1 MAEAKKPFHKTVA
14 ENLIEQL
21 KAGTAPWQRP
31 WEPGEPGGF
40 LPVNPTTGKRYKGI
54 NAIYLMSQGR
64 TDNRWMTYKQATAAG
79 AQVRKGE
86 KGTPVQYWKF
96 SEEQEKRDEH
106 GKPVLDGDGKPV
118 KQTVML
124 ERPRVFFASVFNA
137 EQIEGLPPIERK
149 EQTWDAVERAEH
161 IVKASGAVIRHG
173 ENNRAFYRPAT
184 DSIHLPDRG
193 QFPTADNYYATA
205 LHELGHW
212 TGHESRLDRDLVHP
226 FGSEGYAKEE
236 LRAEIAS
243 MIIGDELGIGHDPGQ
258 HVAYVASWIKA
269 LEDDSLEIFRAAAE
283 AEKIKNYVMAFEQ
296 KQVQEQGQAQEQEAQ
311 PQPTVAELTVTQH
324 EAMKLADQ
332 AFQAE
337 LVRVYGE
344 KDASERR
351 YPLHH
356 ADPAVREAKETYTI
370 AASQWREAMT
380 LARQTV
386 AERDEAQ
393 QAIPTQEVS
402 MQAGPDDATDRAA
415 KAVKAEAWMLGHL
428 ERGTLPGVLDTARL
442 EQIDKALDL
451 LDQIQPL
458 STQNEFWTRHEL
470 PEAVEALEAK
480 IQAAIEPLEQLR
492 EEAKV
497 AEARKVGDVAAFD
510 AAANEA
516 FEATLP
522 HDWNGNVQVQ
532 ASAEYQVDGETHV
545 AAAADLGVEP
555 QFWSVY
561 AQREDGRYEFVHDFE
576 NAQQAEHLA
585 SRLAVVAANST
596 DNEHEHSAILA
607 RAHEDRVRRDPAST
621 DEDIS
626 AAKEAR
632 KSAEMNVMLNDAD
645 MQKRIAELEEQ
656 QKQTADR
663 SAPDERTYLNV
674 PYKEK
679 DDAKAL
685 GARWDRKEQSWYVP
699 PGADATPFAKW
710 AQGTAQEP
718 ALART
723 ADMPALDY
731 GAGQKAAQERVYL
744 AVPYGER
751 SAAKAA
757 GAAWDK
763 VAKSWYAGPKADME
777 KLQRWLPD
785 NVPAQ
790 QAAAM
795 NPREEFADA
804 LRSMGCNVTDE
815 HPIMDGKKHRIG
827 VEGDKKGEHAGFYV
841 GHLDGHPAGYIKNN
855 RTGIEM
861 KWKSKGYS
869 LDPQEKAKLAA
880 EAASKLAAR
889 AEEQDRL
896 HEASAQRVGK
906 QMADLAPVA
915 ELTPY
920 MRDKG
925 IQAHAGAFTDK
936 EGQKTY
942 IPAFDIDGK
951 QWTMQYIQEDGTKRF
966 AKDSKKEG
974 CFHPVGGMDAL
985 ATAPALVISEG
996 YATAATNA
1004 EALGFA
1010 TVAAFDSGNL
1020 PAVAHALHEKFP
1032 DKPVIILGDD
1042 DRQLELTQGVNSGRV
1057 KAQEAA
1063 KAVGGKAIF
1072 PIFAPGENAYPANLE
1087 PVTPQTYREHLRAT
1101 KALED
1106 AQQDPEGAT
1115 LTEQQTA
1122 ELKRAQLNDKQLAAL
1137 DQMKGRTDFNDLAT
1151 KSELGREGV
1160 ERQLKA
1166 EVGRVIREIE
1176 KKREHTQGQEKKQ
1189 IQEQQPRRAARI
1201 A

>member
-1 MAEAKKPFHKTVA
+1 MAEAKKPFHETVA

-21 KAGTAPWQRP
+21 RAGTAPWQRP
-31 WEPGEPGGF
+31 WDPGEPGGF

-54 NAIYLMSQGR
+54 NAIYLMSQRR

-124 ERPRVFFASVFNA
+124 ERPRVFLATVFNA

-193 QFPTADNYYATA
+193 RFPTADSYYATA

-296 KQVQEQGQAQEQEAQ
+296 KQVQEQGEAQEQEAQ

-458 STQNEFWTRHEL
+458 SFQNEFWTRHEL
-470 PEAVEALEAK
+470 PEAVDALEAK

-585 SRLAVVAANST
+585 SRLAVVGANST
-596 DNEHEHSAILA
+596 DNEHERSAILA
-607 RAHEDRVRRDPAST
+607 RAHEDRVRRDPTST
-621 DEDIS
+621 DEVIS

-710 AQGTAQEP
+710 TQGTAQQP
-718 ALART
+718 AQART

-790 QAAAM
+790 QAPAM

-827 VEGDKKGEHAGFYV
+827 VEGDKKGEQAGFYV

-942 IPAFDIDGK
+942 IPAFDVDGK

-1087 PVTPQTYREHLRAT
+1087 PVTPRTYREHLRAT

-1122 ELKRAQLNDKQLAAL
+1122 ELKRAQLSDKQLAAL

-1166 EVGRVIREIE
+1166 GVGRVIREIE
-1176 KKREHTQGQEKKQ
+1176 EKRERTQGQEKKQ